1 VVTPLAR
8 QKWSVW
14 QAMSEALHAHAAEAA
29 GERAGKPAAERRS
42 HDGDGADM
50 PATPVDMPHTA
61 MTVGTT

>member
-1 VVTPLAR
+1 LVTPLAR

-14 QAMSEALHAHAAEAA
+14 SAMSEALHAHAAEAV

-42 HDGDGADM
+42 HDGDVPIV
-50 PATPVDMPHTA
+50 PAAPVDMPHTA